1 MKKLTNLRKAE
12 ARTGVLMVLPAVVII
27 LAISLYP
34 IFQTFIYS
42 MFDYRINNPEKSSL
56 SFSTTLDLNR
66 LANAEFY
73 VGRTMSVISDQKTPA
88 NQEKIEKVEK
98 EIKQLNTTI
107 FSVKGLNSQYAT
119 VKKYF
124 DNMQPLPDKSIQY
137 ITIDPSTANS
147 ISNQVVTIENQL
159 KGFEKTTNDSYSQA
173 AQVVDSIQ
181 QSINYPN
188 FIGLRNYSTL
198 FQEPRLGK
206 AVLNTVMFTIIT
218 VFVELVLGLL
228 IAQIVNFPFRFKGGL
243 RAVMLVP
250 WAIPTVV
257 SALMWKFMFD
267 GQTGIFSNLL
277 AALGLVKDP
286 GLILGTPG
294 GSSMAIIVAD
304 IWKTTPYM
312 ALLIL
317 AGLQQISG
325 ELYESAQI
333 DGASAIQRFFK
344 ITLPLIKPTVLVALL
359 FRSLDA
365 FRVFDLIY
373 VMTGGGPG
381 NSTESLSAYSY
392 KVLFSQMNFGQ
403 GSAIAIITFIC
414 VAVISGAYVKMLG
427 TDLTG
432 KAE

>member
-1 MKKLTNLRKAE
+1 
-12 ARTGVLMVLPAVVII
+12 
-27 LAISLYP
+27 
-34 IFQTFIYS
+34 
-42 MFDYRINNPEKSSL
+42 
-56 SFSTTLDLNR
+56 
-66 LANAEFY
+66 
-73 VGRTMSVISDQKTPA
+73 
-88 NQEKIEKVEK
+88 
-98 EIKQLNTTI
+98 
-107 FSVKGLNSQYAT
+107 
-119 VKKYF
+119 
-124 DNMQPLPDKSIQY
+124 
-137 ITIDPSTANS
+137 
-147 ISNQVVTIENQL
+147 
-159 KGFEKTTNDSYSQA
+159 
-173 AQVVDSIQ
+173 
-181 QSINYPN
+181 
-188 FIGLRNYSTL
+188 
-198 FQEPRLGK
+198 
-206 AVLNTVMFTIIT
+206 
-218 VFVELVLGLL
+218 
-228 IAQIVNFPFRFKGGL
+228 
-243 RAVMLVP
+243 MLVP